1 MSKASGT
8 FIGFSLNGHK
18 RMLTG
23 SIAAILA
30 LALVASAAT
39 PDPPKTIDPRDKL
52 NIWEG
57 RWKEQVETKETPY
70 SHAASV
76 PSHITCSWT
85 ADRGYM
91 VCEYLS
97 EKVDPAEGRPSDHL
111 TIFTYDDKG
120 KAYKHLGISK
130 DYKTLEEATTIE
142 GNLWHYT
149 YQLPGDKGEKLD
161 LRDSYEFVT
170 PEKRITRIEISA
182 DGGKHWTL
190 LSESVGIKV
199 Q

>member
-1 MSKASGT
+1 MSKESNE
-8 FIGFSLNGHK
+8 FSRFSLNGPI
-18 RMLTG
+18 RSLAA
-23 SIAAILA
+23 SILLV
-30 LALVASAAT
+30 LALVLMASAAT
-39 PDPPKTIDPRDKL
+39 SDSSKTTDPRDKM

-97 EKVDPAEGRPSDHL
+97 EKTDPAEGRPSDHL

-149 YQLPGDKGEKLD
+149 YQLSGDKGEKLD

-182 DGGKHWTL
+182 DSGKHWTL

>member
-1 MSKASGT
+1 MRLRGCTRVLA
-8 FIGFSLNGHK
+8 
-18 RMLTG
+18 G
-23 SIAAILA
+23 SIVSVLAIGLMA
-30 LALVASAAT
+30 GAAT
-39 PDPPKTIDPRDKL
+39 SDPPKTTDPRDKM

-97 EKVDPAEGRPSDHL
+97 EKIDPQEGRPSDHL
-111 TIFTYDDKG
+111 TIFMYDDKG

-142 GNLWHYT
+142 GNRWHYN
-149 YQLPGDKGEKLD
+149 YQLPGEKGETLD

-170 PEKRITRIEISA
+170 TEKRITRIEISA

-190 LSESVGIKV
+190 LSESVATKV
-199 Q
+199 H